1 MIRIVDEKIF
11 SLTSEQNG
19 KLRFEF
25 QQDPANWYATDSD
38 FEYWLETV
46 KHIPHTT
53 YREENP

>member
-11 SLTSEQNG
+11 SLTKNQYRD
-19 KLRFEF
+19 LRFEF
-25 QQDPANWYATDSD
+25 DQDPIYWYSTDKD

-46 KHIPHTT
+46 KKIQHTT